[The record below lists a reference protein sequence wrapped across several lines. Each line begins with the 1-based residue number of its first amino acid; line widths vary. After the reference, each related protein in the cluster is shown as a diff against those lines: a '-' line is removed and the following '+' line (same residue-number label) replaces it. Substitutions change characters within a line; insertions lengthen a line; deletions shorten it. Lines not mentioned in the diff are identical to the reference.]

1 MSQMTNIHD
10 RFFKETLSHKEVA
23 RDFLENYLPQEVLRH
38 LDLNTLKISKDTFV
52 KGQREHYSDLLY
64 EVDLI
69 GGSSGYIYLLFEHKS
84 QHDPYVALQVLRYMV
99 EIWSLSINQRPND
112 ERLPL
117 IIPLVVYHG
126 KKKGKRVLFSEL
138 IDIPSEELRVYV
150 PGFDLPFYDLS
161 PYSDIEIKGQIILQL
176 ILSCLKA
183 KNEPETL
190 DHVVHIFNLLAR
202 LDESLSALE
211 WIQVIFRYIIEVMDI
226 EPDDIRRIAQSLPQG
241 KKEVVMSLA
250 ERLRMEGEHI
260 GIQKGRMEGMKEG
273 EIAGR
278 AMVLRRLLSK
288 RFGLDIFPAYIEEHL
303 RNATSEELDL
313 YAELILDAKTIDD
326 VFRSSK

>member
-1 MSQMTNIHD
+1 MSQITNIHD

-52 KGQREHYSDLLY
+52 KDQREHYSDLLY

-99 EIWSLSINQRPND
+99 EIWSLSRNQRPNN

-117 IIPLVVYHG
+117 IIPLVIYHG
-126 KKKGKRVLFSEL
+126 KKKGKRVLLYEL
-138 IDIPSEELRVYV
+138 IDIPSEKLRVYI

-161 PYSDIEIKGQIILQL
+161 PYSDIEIKGEIILQL

-183 KNEPETL
+183 KNEPEIL
-190 DHVVHIFNLLAR
+190 AHVVHIFNLLAR

-250 ERLRMEGEHI
+250 ERLRMEGMKE
-260 GIQKGRMEGMKEG
+260 GRMEGMKEG
-273 EIAGR
+273 EQAGR

-288 RFGLDIFPAYIEEHL
+288 RFGLDIFPAYIEERL

-313 YAELILDAKTIDD
+313 YTELILDAKTIDD